1 MGSSSRSI
9 IRTNSKTGIS
19 SRRLN
24 TRRAT
29 IGARVMR
36 AFERSIR
43 VQNHRTG
50 VAHRVGSTR
59 QLSRIYS
66 PKVTLQ
72 QGIEMAL
79 NHRRR

>member
-1 MGSSSRSI
+1 VAATG
-9 IRTNSKTGIS
+9 TQVPVNLCTGIGTS
-19 SRRLN
+19 MVELVGMICEQVGYAPRLL
-24 TRRAT
+24 TDPT
-29 IGARVMR
+29 KP
-36 AFERSIR
+36 S
-43 VQNHRTG
+43 G

-66 PKVTLQ
+66 PTVTLQ